1 MPPQKALVEKVL
13 TRLSPAKI
21 LLTERLILIVPEE
34 YRKLTISRFQ
44 NARALKVDDVLFS
57 VIGGNIGNQV
67 MVKDALPLSIKNV
80 ALFKYYSE
88 DYTVPKFFKKYTENL
103 AESLQSQASG
113 GAQPFISLGAL
124 RTLLFPLPPAVE
136 QYRIVTKVD
145 ELMVLCDDLKQQL
158 NKAQTT
164 QMQLTD
170 AVLENAFL
178 GGGDIWGGCVVFMTN
193 QSE

>member
-1 MPPQKALVEKVL
+1 
-13 TRLSPAKI
+13 
-21 LLTERLILIVPEE
+21 
-34 YRKLTISRFQ
+34 
-44 NARALKVDDVLFS
+44 
-57 VIGGNIGNQV
+57 

-80 ALFKYYSE
+80 ALLKYYSE

-178 GGGDIWGGCVVFMTN
+178 GGGDIWGAA
-193 QSE
+193 